1 MLWKIIS
8 ITTNV
13 HGIIV
18 PLSGHWIP
26 EEQPQFVIKQLSISL
41 AKIIHTNTK

>member
-1 MLWKIIS
+1 MICIVTLASNNIS
-8 ITTNV
+8 ATNV

-26 EEQPQFVIKQLSISL
+26 EEQPQFVFEQLARFFSER
-41 AKIIHTNTK
+41 